1 MVNNSVTQI
10 LDFEEI
16 QTTSAHPGEK
26 EYKKLVFS
34 TQPFPNNS
42 PKKAMYKYP
51 SRTMHSKINK
61 TFYSQSKNFVLFSL
75 SS

>member
-10 LDFEEI
+10 LDFDEI
-16 QTTSAHPGEK
+16 ETTSAHPGET

-42 PKKAMYKYP
+42 PKKAAHKYP
-51 SRTMHSKINK
+51 SIGQCTP
-61 TFYSQSKNFVLFSL
+61 T
-75 SS
+75 